1 MKIGYRTASFGGREW
16 SSVFK
21 YLGELGYTG
30 VELCLE
36 DEGLRP
42 EQLTEKRIEEIKGYL
57 AEAGLEACSLSWHI
71 DIVRDDESYKT
82 LQRSL
87 DLPEKFG
94 TDILIISSGVLDRD
108 KKEELFLKLEERLA
122 SLLNLAEEKGVAL
135 ALEPEPDLIVEDIRD
150 MQRLL
155 EKFAS
160 RPLRVNLDI
169 GHAYCTDEDILAS
182 VKLLGENIVHT
193 HFEDIK
199 GKVHRHLVPGQGDM
213 DLEAIDK
220 ALKEIG
226 YEGYYTIDLFNI
238 SDPDKA
244 AAESISALKNLLS

>member
-1 MKIGYRTASFGGREW
+1 
-16 SSVFK
+16 
-21 YLGELGYTG
+21 
-30 VELCLE
+30 
-36 DEGLRP
+36 LRP

-57 AEAGLEACSLSWHI
+57 AEAGLEVCSLSWHI
-71 DIVRDDESYKT
+71 DFVRDNDSYKT

-94 TDILIISSGVLDRD
+94 TDILIISSGILDRD
-108 KKEELFLKLEERLA
+108 KKGELFLKLEERLA
-122 SLLNLAEEKGVAL
+122 SPLNLAEEKGIVL
-135 ALEPEPDLIVEDIRD
+135 ALEPEPDLIVEDTKD

-155 EKFAS
+155 ERFAP

-169 GHAYCTDEDILAS
+169 GHSYCTDADVLAS

-199 GKVHRHLVPGQGDM
+199 DKVHRHLVPGQGDM
-213 DLEAIDK
+213 DLKVIDE

-226 YEGYYTIDLFNI
+226 YEGYYTIDLFKV

-244 AAESISALKNLLS
+244 AAESISALKKLLS